1 MSGPWRSPIRS
12 GARRESTANC
22 SSVGFDVSQRTVARL
37 MPRRSKPS
45 SQTWRTFLE
54 NHIADL
60 VSIDFFLVPT
70 ATFDVLYVFVV
81 LLHRHRQVVHFN
93 VTDSPTAAWTAQ
105 QIIEAFPR
113 YLLRRLRS
121 YLRYYHGSRTH
132 LALEKDAPE
141 PRAIELPERGR
152 VVALPVSA
160 DSTIATSAARR
171 SRSR

>member
-1 MSGPWRSPIRS
+1 MI
-12 GARRESTANC
+12 
-22 SSVGFDVSQRTVARL
+22 
-37 MPRRSKPS
+37 
-45 SQTWRTFLE
+45 
-54 NHIADL
+54 
-60 VSIDFFLVPT
+60 
-70 ATFDVLYVFVV
+70 VLNEG
-81 LLHRHRQVVHFN
+81 H
-93 VTDSPTAAWTAQ
+93 
-105 QIIEAFPR
+105 
-113 YLLRRLRS
+113 LLRRLRS